1 MTFEEKRQRQIAI
14 TKANPPT
21 KEKNRQDNQRRRDR
35 LRKLRELAKTLP
47 AQEYWLIMRK
57 ITSNPL

>member
-35 LRKLRELAKTLP
+35 LRKLRELAKHLS
-47 AQEYWLIMRK
+47 ADEYHRK
-57 ITSNPL
+57 LREV